1 MQDLIGTSH
10 RPLAPLSTR
19 LPNLP
24 PDDYFVTHLSLSR
37 QDANELHLRYY
48 KDYGLAIAGLVLHH
62 KIDPLEFNRQV
73 DDALPLDTIITPD
86 IQLRKLLADIDRT
99 KVKPWLF
106 TNAYINHARRVVR
119 LLGVEDMFEGI
130 TFCDYGK
137 WPFVCKPHEEMFR
150 RAEEEAGASSI
161 EDCYFVGKFFLFLY
175 LDGRSSRISIHHT
188 FSSAP
193 FLKAK
198 KQLFQT
204 DDSALNCR
212 HAHSRGW
219 TTTHILEP
227 DDPEPVTKAAKYQIR
242 SLEELRGLFPQFF
255 NSTSGADRDASP
267 SKTLQ

>member
-1 MQDLIGTSH
+1 MTDTRPVFFFDIDNCLYSRSKKVQELMQDLI
-10 RPLAPLSTR
+10 
-19 LPNLP
+19 
-24 PDDYFVTHLSLSR
+24 DDYFVTHLSLSR

-73 DDALPLDTIITPD
+73 DDALPLDTIIVPD
-86 IQLRKLLADIDRT
+86 TQLQKLLADIDRT

-106 TNAYINHARRVVR
+106 TNAYINHARRVIR

-130 TFCDYGK
+130 TYCDYGN

-150 RAEEEAGASSI
+150 RAEEEAGASSVK
-161 EDCYFVGKFFLFLY
+161 DCYFVVIY
-175 LDGRSSRISIHHT
+175 IS
-188 FSSAP
+188 P
-193 FLKAK
+193 FPPRPSLKAK
-198 KQLFQT
+198 KQLFQI

-227 DDPEPVTKAAKYQIR
+227 DDPEPTTKAAKHQIR
-242 SLEELRGLFPQFF
+242 SLEELRELFPQFF
-255 NSTSGADRDASP
+255 NSTSGADRDAAP
-267 SKTLQ
+267 SKNLQ